1 MARFLLIHGSA
12 HGAWCWRDLIP
23 ALEAQ
28 GHTAHAIDLPSHG
41 ADTTP
46 YEEATLA
53 GYGARIVEELQAT
66 GEKVILVGHSMGGY
80 PISLAAEH
88 CPQFVSHLV
97 YLCAYVPK
105 PGFSLNDRRR
115 EAPEQPL
122 MDAIQLTDDGLGWTV
137 GDGDLERLFYHD
149 CPPETLKFA
158 RANLT
163 IQAREPSTQPV
174 ETTAR
179 YEAIPRSYIRCMQD
193 GTIPPA
199 YQVTMSQDWP
209 SARVFS
215 MDCGHSPFFADP
227 KGLAGHLDTIARD
240 TT

>member
-12 HGAWCWRDLIP
+12 HGAWCWRDLTP
-23 ALEAQ
+23 LLEAA
-28 GHTAHAIDLPSHG
+28 GHEVYAIDLPSHG
-41 ADTTP
+41 DDKTP
-46 YEEATLA
+46 YQKVTLA
-53 GYGARIVEELQAT
+53 QYGARITTELDAIST
-66 GEKVILVGHSMGGY
+66 PVILVGHSMGGY
-80 PISLAAEH
+80 PITLAAEQR
-88 CPQFVSHLV
+88 PDLVSHLV

-122 MDAIQLTDDGLGWTV
+122 MSAIQLTTDGLGWTV
-137 GDGDLERLFYHD
+137 ADHDLPRLFYHD
-149 CPPETLKFA
+149 CSADVLEFA
-158 RANLT
+158 RKNLT
-163 IQAREPSTQPV
+163 IQAREPSSQAV
-174 ETTAR
+174 ELTKRSAQ
-179 YEAIPRSYIRCMQD
+179 IPRSYIRCLND

-227 KGLAGHLDTIARD
+227 HGLAGHLNTIAND
-240 TT
+240 TA